1 MQMVNEFVSLREKTL
16 NSKFFRMNIA
26 VYCSSSNRIADKY
39 KNVAFEFGQWIAQ
52 NEHTLVYGGATGGLM
67 DAVAEGAASQNGTI
81 IGVIAKAII
90 RMNRQSQLPTELITV
105 SSMSERKAVM
115 KEKSDL
121 FVVLPGSFGTLDEML
136 DIVAS
141 GTVGEHKKPLIIL
154 NQDGFYNLFLEQLEL
169 IRNEKFMPQNE
180 TYKLL
185 VAEDVKLCT
194 ELINMLKSQ

>member
-1 MQMVNEFVSLREKTL
+1 
-16 NSKFFRMNIA
+16 MNIA
-26 VYCSSSNRIADKY
+26 VYCSSSNRIAEKY
-39 KNVAFEFGQWIAQ
+39 KDEAFDLGQWIAQ
-52 NEHTLVYGGATGGLM
+52 NNHTLVYGGAIGGLM
-67 DAVAEGAASQNGTI
+67 DAVAEGATSQNGAI
-81 IGVIAKAII
+81 IGVIATAII
-90 RMNRQSQLPTELITV
+90 RMNRQSQLPTELITA

-154 NQDGFYNLFLEQLEL
+154 NQDGFYNLFLGQLEL
-169 IRNEKFMPQNE
+169 MRNEKFMPQYE

-185 VAEDVKLCT
+185 VAENTMHCT